1 MRIAAARHLV
11 ASLLVLALVGSAIG
25 APPSEVAQAQG
36 LGEAFEQVLPPGA
49 RQLLA
54 VVRVFK
60 GLSAR
65 NRVYREAGRVQRQLR
80 GYYTARIKTAERM
93 RAEREQRGLRP
104 SQVAAYDRA
113 IVSLKAERKAA
124 LKLTENEKRAAK
136 YRFEGR
142 LRREVFGALLRTPK
156 AQTALRGV
164 RDTLGKF
171 RQRFGQVKAALEGG
185 SPVEAVVKDLKRQ
198 VAKLRAAGQ
207 IVSLVSGKAG
217 ADLLRKVRDV
227 ERVIDNVSFANER
240 AIGITD
246 QAIGALAGAEEALD
260 GHLQAPY
267 DPRAARDML
276 ISELVGDLE
285 ARIFTPGGET
295 PVEDLLADAIAR
307 GFEKDLVRNVGVAV
321 GALDPAALRTMR
333 ERVRAQLLAD
343 KLGEIAA
350 VCGRYT
356 GAVRDSAVDSLEGDA
371 DPPASTPC
379 ALFRNPDALGDFIR
393 KLSGTGEAARG
404 SQIDVGVDPRFPSV
418 SAQPEVTPE
427 QIGGLIELL
436 VSRLTLSRDGDDLR
450 MVAVVK
456 TLSQTGPPNP
466 PCLVTL
472 ERRFS
477 GTASAA
483 GAREVPWRFEGDNTL
498 ERSLLTGP
506 CSRDVH
512 DSFREYET
520 SPTVQV
526 DGNALS
532 GYFEGHHWVIEDASA
547 VLDLQGD

>member
-11 ASLLVLALVGSAIG
+11 ASLLVLAFVGSAIG

-65 NRVYREAGRVQRQLR
+65 NRVYREAKRVQRQLR
-80 GYYTARIKTAERM
+80 SYYTARIKTAERM
-93 RAEREQRGLRP
+93 KAEREEHGLRP
-104 SQVAAYDRA
+104 SQIAAYDRA

-142 LRREVFGALLRTPK
+142 LRRELFGALLRTPK
-156 AQTALRGV
+156 AQSALRGV

-198 VAKLRAAGQ
+198 VARLRAASQ

-217 ADLLRKVRDV
+217 ADLQRKVRDV

-246 QAIGALAGAEEALD
+246 QAIEALAGAEEALD

-321 GALDPAALRTMR
+321 GALDPATLRTMR

-356 GAVRDSAVDSLEGDA
+356 GARRTAAVDSLASEADA
-371 DPPASTPC
+371 PASTPC
-379 ALFRNPDALGDFIR
+379 ALFRNPEALRDFIR
-393 KLSGTGEAARG
+393 KLSGTGQVVSG
-404 SQIDVGVDPRFPSV
+404 SQIDVVVDPRFPSV
-418 SAQPEVTPE
+418 TAQPEVTPE
-427 QIGGLIELL
+427 LVGGLIEPL
-436 VSRLTLSRDGDDLR
+436 VSRLTISRDGDDLR

-456 TLSQTGPPNP
+456 SLTETGPPNP
-466 PCLVTL
+466 PCLITL

-477 GTASAA
+477 GTASAV
-483 GAREVPWRFEGDNTL
+483 GAPEGPWRFEGDNTL
-498 ERSLLTGP
+498 EQAILTGP
-506 CSRDVH
+506 CLPDVFNQ
-512 DSFREYET
+512 FREYESAPAT
-520 SPTVQV
+520 QL
-526 DGNALS
+526 DGKTLT
-532 GYFEGHHWVIEDASA
+532 GYFEGHPWVIKDASA
-547 VLDLQGD
+547 VLELAAD